1 MRKQILVIVIMCGLL
16 LSLRAQ
22 TQTAK
27 AGQNPALSTQCATK
41 NPFLAALKSQGVTIY
56 ESPQINNE
64 KCGNEWKQFGSCCEQ
79 STLVNYAQQDYTDL
93 FNRFNNIHL
102 EYMKFKGRMD
112 KEILK
117 QKDSV
122 KKELENI
129 QKEAKAIFTKVNEQG
144 FFSCPDILAK
154 VRSSS
159 LCDTCSGRSERYF
172 TTDKYAQLSLSD
184 CKTVIDGC
192 SLPWKIMAEMI
203 TMMSKL
209 TVILKKHDITITGAD
224 IRDDNIQ
231 KTESWLKE
239 IELEKLLKDCN
250 CSANKCDCKPDN
262 AKKLC
267 DNLITLNKAP
277 IVIDPISGSTASSQS
292 SSSTDSSQSSSNLW
306 KRRVL
311 QLLSKGNNGIG
322 KGSFKKAVAAAAVV
336 ATVADTVQ
344 KTSST
349 LNVQLA
355 GDVRVV
361 SANYTESG
369 PNSSMDL
376 SLNFP

>member
-1 MRKQILVIVIMCGLL
+1 
-16 LSLRAQ
+16 
-22 TQTAK
+22 
-27 AGQNPALSTQCATK
+27 
-41 NPFLAALKSQGVTIY
+41 
-56 ESPQINNE
+56 
-64 KCGNEWKQFGSCCEQ
+64 
-79 STLVNYAQQDYTDL
+79 
-93 FNRFNNIHL
+93 
-102 EYMKFKGRMD
+102 
-112 KEILK
+112 
-117 QKDSV
+117 
-122 KKELENI
+122 
-129 QKEAKAIFTKVNEQG
+129 
-144 FFSCPDILAK
+144 
-154 VRSSS
+154 
-159 LCDTCSGRSERYF
+159 
-172 TTDKYAQLSLSD
+172 
-184 CKTVIDGC
+184 
-192 SLPWKIMAEMI
+192 MAEMI

-224 IRDDNIQ
+224 IRDDNIK

-292 SSSTDSSQSSSNLW
+292 SSNLW

-311 QLLSKGNNGIG
+311 QLLSKGNNGVG

-349 LNVQLA
+349 LNIQLT